1 MSSFYD
7 ELLPGFASK
16 CWQVHKFGGT
26 SVANANCFLQVAN
39 IIEDQL
45 DINNHVLG
53 PNSKH
58 LAVVVSGEFIIN
70 GYNNMM
76 KVLQMRLTLYA
87 ASQPWEVN
95 QK

>member
-26 SVANANCFLQVAN
+26 SVADANCFLQVAH

-45 DINNHVLG
+45 DVNNDVIG
-53 PNSKH
+53 PDAKH
-58 LAVVVSGEFIIN
+58 LAVVLSGEYYFDWHD
-70 GYNNMM
+70 Y
-76 KVLQMRLTLYA
+76 KCFMRRDD
-87 ASQPWEVN
+87 
-95 QK
+95 